1 MICSNANCGREYK
14 PYFTDER
21 GLCKTCDMLQSGRT
35 PSIKTEATFQ
45 AKAGGKLGVASLH
58 PAMRGHYLK
67 AAAEAGV
74 STEGKVYDGRLAAY
88 PGDPQAWISGPD
100 DAKNLV
106 ESRGWSMD
114 GDMKVKGR
122 DAVPEKGPL
131 IADDLVEDLVEARL
145 EEQLGEDFVEAK
157 GGVVERAVAD
167 VMTQHGPPS
176 HLVKT

>member
-1 MICSNANCGREYK
+1 MICSNPNCGCEYK
-14 PYFTDER
+14 SYFTDDHN
-21 GLCKTCDMLQSGRT
+21 LCKMCDMLQSGRT

-45 AKAGGKLGVASLH
+45 AKAGGRLGVAAMH

-74 STEGKVYDGRLAAY
+74 STEGKVYDGRLAAF

-100 DAKNLV
+100 EAKSLV

-114 GDMKVKGR
+114 GDISVKGR
-122 DAVPEKGPL
+122 EVAPTKGPV
-131 IADDLVEDLVEARL
+131 IADDLIEDLVEDRL
-145 EEQLGEDFVEAK
+145 EGRLGENFIEAR

-167 VMTQHGPPS
+167 VMTQHAPPA
-176 HLVKT
+176 HLVN